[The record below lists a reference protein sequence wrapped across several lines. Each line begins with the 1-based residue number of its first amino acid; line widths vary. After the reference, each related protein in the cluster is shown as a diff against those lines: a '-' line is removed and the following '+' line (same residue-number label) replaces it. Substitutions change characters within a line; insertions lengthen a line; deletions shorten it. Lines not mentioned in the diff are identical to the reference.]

1 MSAPVMSE
9 SGCEEQSHPEADC
22 KPFSPHVVAVLQS
35 LYQRGMT
42 GWGIKHSEDLESAVK
57 STGLNLS
64 QVKVCI
70 LHDCK
75 ISVHEEF
82 VSYST
87 ICMCA
92 QSWIRRRNMKRRLY
106 RRGGFTRKTSN

>member
-9 SGCEEQSHPEADC
+9 SSCKEQSHPEAAC
-22 KPFSPHVVAVLQS
+22 KPFSHLVVAVLQS

-42 GWGIKHSEDLESAVK
+42 GWDIKHSEDLETAVK
-57 STGLNLS
+57 SIGLNLS

-70 LHDCK
+70 LYDCK

-82 VSYST
+82 ISYST
-87 ICMCA
+87 IGMCTLRTG
-92 QSWIRRRNMKRRLY
+92 SV
-106 RRGGFTRKTSN
+106 GGT